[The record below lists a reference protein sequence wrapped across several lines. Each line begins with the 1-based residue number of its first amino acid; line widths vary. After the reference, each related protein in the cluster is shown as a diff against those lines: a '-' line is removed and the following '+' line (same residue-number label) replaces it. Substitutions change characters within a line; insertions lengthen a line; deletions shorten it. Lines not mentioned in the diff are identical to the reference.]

1 MILTEDMIKNLP
13 VITEEEEKND
23 YYDESFFEEDLK
35 ALLEEF
41 NKRCDIIDEM
51 HDRYRGILTHKEI
64 TQKINEEFKRQGIE
78 CILKLN

>member
-1 MILTEDMIKNLP
+1 MILTEEMIKNLP

-41 NKRCDIIDEM
+41 NNEVKNID
-51 HDRYRGILTHKEI
+51 
-64 TQKINEEFKRQGIE
+64 
-78 CILKLN
+78 KLYESTN

>member
-41 NKRCDIIDEM
+41 NNEVKNID
-51 HDRYRGILTHKEI
+51 
-64 TQKINEEFKRQGIE
+64 
-78 CILKLN
+78 KLYESTNKDAVASKV